1 MFNAFDSL
9 ASACLSVILVA
20 PIVSGKA
27 TVICTPLAFLCVA
40 GLFVKL
46 IMGTWQTQDA
56 LYTLLA
62 TSQAAAA
69 QVNCAD
75 L

>member
-9 ASACLSVILVA
+9 ASACLSVILA
-20 PIVSGKA
+20 TPIVSGKA
-27 TVICTPLAFLCVA
+27 TVIFTPLAFLCIA
-40 GLFVKL
+40 GMFVKL
-46 IMGTWQTQDA
+46 IMVTLQTQDA

-62 TSQAAAA
+62 ASQPAAA